1 MTHLLSRLPWPI
13 SSSTEGQIF
22 IDQLVFAYRSAAT
35 ESDDWQHE
43 RQLVFYLDT
52 MNLSKLSP
60 LNVADIAEFWL
71 LFERVLC
78 EPASLYAVERVL
90 TGSRI
95 DLVAR
100 CWRELRDRMT
110 DSLPET
116 LVFLTFSVAIAY
128 TYLYKSTSK
137 IRISLFNLL
146 P

>member
-22 IDQLVFAYRSAAT
+22 IDQLVFAYRSAA
-35 ESDDWQHE
+35 DDWQHE

-60 LNVADIAEFWL
+60 PNVADIAEFWP

-100 CWRELRDRMT
+100 
-110 DSLPET
+110 
-116 LVFLTFSVAIAY
+116 
-128 TYLYKSTSK
+128 
-137 IRISLFNLL
+137 
-146 P
+146 